1 MILTEER
8 TRVPAHAGVAQVRL
22 GLCAAAVLFA
32 LLPGAA
38 IADETL
44 RDFSFTSLTDGRDYC
59 NKSLRGNEL
68 VLVFGSIYCRPCI
81 GLLPIMNRFQDAH
94 RDKNIVVIGVDVDS
108 TSELEKI
115 RLFAR
120 RQKIG
125 FPFFADNK
133 TLARQYNIF
142 MLPSVLFV
150 DAQGII
156 VKKIQGPHPMRAYSR
171 ELEKVV
177 ERATASN

>member
-1 MILTEER
+1 MTLRHER
-8 TRVPAHAGVAQVRL
+8 TQLPVRL
-22 GLCAAAVLFA
+22 GAAAAGLCAAAM
-32 LLPGAA
+32 LLTIVCPPATRAA
-38 IADETL
+38 SDTL
-44 RDFSFTSLTDGRDYC
+44 ADFSFTSLTDGRDYC
-59 NKSLRGNEL
+59 NQSLRGNEL

-81 GLLPIMNRFQDAH
+81 GLLPVMNRFQDEH

-108 TSELEKI
+108 ASELEKI
-115 RLFAR
+115 RRFAR

-133 TLARQYNIF
+133 TLARQHNIF

-156 VKKIQGPHPMRAYSR
+156 LKKIQGPHPMRVYTK

-177 ERATASN
+177 KRARLRN